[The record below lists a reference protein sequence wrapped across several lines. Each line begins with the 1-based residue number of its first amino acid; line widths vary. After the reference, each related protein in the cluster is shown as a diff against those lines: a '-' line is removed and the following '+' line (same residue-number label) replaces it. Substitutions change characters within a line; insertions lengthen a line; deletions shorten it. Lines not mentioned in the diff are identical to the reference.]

1 MIREK
6 SLFLQDVLNT
16 FDKNNKKYTTNYGI
30 RF

>member
-6 SLFLQDVLNT
+6 SLFLQDVLNAI
-16 FDKNNKKYTTNYGI
+16 DKNNKKYTTSYGI